1 MLGFH
6 SIHHLPSASLTR
18 LAPTPSG
25 FLHLGNLLSFAITAH
40 FAKRTG
46 AKIHLRIDD
55 LDRERAQSEYIE
67 DIFQTLK
74 FLDIPWHSGPANT
87 EDFQKR
93 WSQYNRMGDYEA
105 ALKQLEEGNHVF
117 ACNCSRSQLAALGNG
132 GIYPGT
138 CLSKKLDLH
147 TPGVQWRLKTRPGRV
162 LRINRL
168 GAPVLK
174 ATLPP
179 LMQNFVVRKKD
190 GVAAYQLASLVDDVN
205 AGTDLIVR
213 GVDLWPSTWA
223 QLYLAETLSK
233 ECFLKV
239 AFVHHPLLQWRD
251 GTKLSKSAGATS
263 IQYLRNQGMTREGIY
278 TEVAKMLGSRKRCH
292 NWQELATLMEKHFA
306 P

>member
-1 MLGFH
+1 MVSFH
-6 SIHHLPSASLTR
+6 SIHHLPAARLTR

-25 FLHLGNLLSFAITAH
+25 FLHLGNVLSFAITAH

-55 LDRERAQSEYIE
+55 LDRERAQPEFID
-67 DIFQTLK
+67 DIFQTLS
-74 FLDIPWHSGPANT
+74 FLDIPWHSGPVTT
-87 EDFQKR
+87 EEFHNR
-93 WSQYNRMGDYEA
+93 WSQYNRTADYEA

-117 ACNCSRSQLAALGNG
+117 ACNCSRSQLATLGNG

-162 LRINRL
+162 LAINRL
-168 GAPVLK
+168 GAPMLK

-190 GVAAYQLASLVDDVN
+190 GLAAYQLASLVDDVN

-223 QLYLAETLSK
+223 QLYLAELLNREKFSATS
-233 ECFLKV
+233 
-239 AFVHHPLLQWRD
+239 FVHHPLLQGPD
-251 GTKLSKSAGATS
+251 GYKLSKSAGATS
-263 IQYLRNQGMTREGIY
+263 IQYLRNQGMTRKGIY
-278 TEVAKMLGSRKRCH
+278 SEVAKMLGSPYPCH